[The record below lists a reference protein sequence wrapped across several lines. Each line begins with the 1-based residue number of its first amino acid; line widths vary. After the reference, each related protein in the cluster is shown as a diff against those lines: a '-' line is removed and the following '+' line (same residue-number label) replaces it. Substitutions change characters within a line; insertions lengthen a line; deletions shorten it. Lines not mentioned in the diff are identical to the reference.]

1 MIGSASV
8 GLVGAMAVG
17 ALCFS
22 AMTTPDGTGRT
33 GDGVVVSGS
42 QVVVVL
48 DGDPGWRPSSAGPP
62 RCAPRAA
69 DPEPAE
75 PFLALQRMLC
85 ALPTVPADVA
95 RLTFPRTVPWL
106 GLMHF

>member
-1 MIGSASV
+1 MIGSALG
-8 GLVGAMAVG
+8 GLVGAMTVG

-22 AMTTPDGTGRT
+22 VLTPPAGSGSA
-33 GDGVVVSGS
+33 GNGVVVSGS

-48 DGDPGWRPSSAGPP
+48 DGDPAWRPLSADPL

-69 DPEPAE
+69 DPEPAA

-85 ALPTVPADVA
+85 ALPTVPADVT